1 LAHLRLAKQMPKTQ
15 YQARKGFRLNDEEAQ
30 VVGEELERLKQHD
43 GDLRPERVVKAAEDV
58 KSRLHKHFTWDDEEA
73 AFLHRVDEARYLIR
87 SIEVYYIDQ
96 KEETKPIKAFYNV
109 VKTPSNKP
117 NVDVEALPYRTY
129 VSLQDVLENNDY
141 RSQVIVRA
149 LQEAEY
155 WAERYRQYQELEGI
169 TTVIDEHVAEMRG
182 ELKKESVTVS

>member
-1 LAHLRLAKQMPKTQ
+1 MPKTQ

>member
-1 LAHLRLAKQMPKTQ
+1 MAHLRLAKQMPKTQ